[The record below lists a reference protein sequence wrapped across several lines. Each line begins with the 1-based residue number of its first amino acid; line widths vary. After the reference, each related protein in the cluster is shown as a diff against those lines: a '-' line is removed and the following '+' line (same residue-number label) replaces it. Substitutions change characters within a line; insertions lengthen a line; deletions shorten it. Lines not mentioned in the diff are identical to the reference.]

1 MADSP
6 CVIGRN
12 IRIKGNLTGSEDLM
26 VEGDIEGIVSIKNH
40 LTIQETGEI
49 TADIKAG
56 SLEAH
61 GKISGNIDVD
71 DLVSISSVACVS
83 ANITAPRIVIEDG
96 ARFNGSVDMNVDL
109 PSDI

>member
-1 MADSP
+1 MTDNP

-12 IRIKGNLTGSEDLM
+12 IRIKGNLTGSEDLV
-26 VEGDIEGIVSIKNH
+26 VEGQIEGHVAIQNH
-40 LTIQETGEI
+40 LIIRESGEV
-49 TADIKAG
+49 TADIKAR

-71 DLVSISSVACVS
+71 DLVSISSAACVS
-83 ANITAPRIVIEDG
+83 ANIKSPRIVIEDG
-96 ARFNGSVDMNVDL
+96 ARFSGSIDMEVDL